1 VYDDP
6 FERAARR
13 EAHFFRDGPARGSAL
28 PLVGIQL
35 AWAVLLGL
43 HWWLA
48 NGEGRPLRVHIAVF
62 VLGLSFTIF
71 AAVAS
76 LARARWSMFGI
87 VAGWAALLGLH
98 WVQAGERTPG
108 VTAHT
113 VAFAI
118 ALAFAI
124 MTLFATPRHDPSLP
138 ESSETLSGM

>member
-1 VYDDP
+1 MSDDP

-13 EAHFFRDGPARGSAL
+13 EALFLDIGPARGAAM

-48 NGEGRPLRVHIAVF
+48 EGQGRPLRVHATVF
-62 VLGLSFTIF
+62 VIGLGFTVF
-71 AAVAS
+71 AVVAS
-76 LARARWSMFGI
+76 VARARWSMFAI
-87 VAGWAALLGLH
+87 VGGWAPLLALH
-98 WVQAGERTPG
+98 WVRAGGRTPG

-113 VAFAI
+113 VAFAF

-124 MTLFATPRHDPSLP
+124 MTLFSTPRHHGWPGSR
-138 ESSETLSGM
+138 